1 VGYVE
6 ASSGRQLAI
15 SIMVRD
21 MPVSSAEKIVPA
33 ILGITEEQDE
43 LAVAIQQGY

>member
-6 ASSGRQLAI
+6 ASSGRRLAI
-15 SIMVRD
+15 SILVREV
-21 MPVSSAEKIVPA
+21 PV
-33 ILGITEEQDE
+33 LGITEEQDE